1 MPEQIVALSGEDE
14 RALAE
19 VLRTAIAEEAERLA
33 ASTRYAESAQGFR
46 DLLERWKSAPSAGQ
60 MRDREL
66 WKRFA
71 AAREAFYEQRNR
83 AYAERARERTA
94 TVERKEALIAESEAL
109 ATSEDGRAIGDA
121 LERLMTEW
129 KAAGHAG
136 RDQEQA
142 LWERFSASRRAAF
155 DRRRSMAA
163 ERDRARGGARAA
175 KRALIEQAQALVE
188 PFDAAAAEPAL
199 ATQMEAW
206 RAAGS
211 AGRADDEELW
221 QAFRA
226 ARDQVLAQLRAAR
239 PPRRREGGAPAA
251 PRSRR
256 GLALCLER
264 AAAAA
269 AAAREPAHG
278 RAAQARGAR
287 RRGRAATR
295 RGARR
300 RPRTGCRGE
309 SAGAQARRRAGR
321 ARARA
326 RAARLRRLTRLERA
340 SDVGVVRADAVELD
354 RVALEPPEVQAAR
367 RGRMH
372 LQRAAP
378 GPCAVGALAL
388 LGAARAR
395 AQRVQLEARDLG
407 GAAGRDVHA
416 GVEHAVQRARP
427 AARAARRR
435 KSRADDDA
443 AQRVARALRRAV
455 QLRVGDA
462 EPGQERAGVAE
473 RLAAQ
478 QRVEV
483 GGALVRAAQVGR
495 ERAGA
500 QALVAQLL
508 GQPVAL
514 GARAVGVGE
523 RLLEAL
529 AHVGQLRPRCD
540 RARSPSAARRRRR
553 LARKTGPSG

>member
-1 MPEQIVALSGEDE
+1 MESPAEETPDAPVIDAPDEEPVSEEPVAVEEPIAAEEAVADEVAVSDGPADDPADEPPAVAEVAEAPAEAPAEVPADAPVEALADAPADPPAAEPVAVEEPAAAEETAVVEEPAAIEETAAVEEPATAEEPAALVEDVDAEASAPEDAPAADAGPEAAPADDETAGEEAPSTEMPEQVVLSGEDE

-66 WKRFA
+66 WRRFA

-83 AYAERARERTA
+83 AYAERARERAA

-188 PFDAAAAEPAL
+188 PFDAAVAEPAL
-199 ATQMEAW
+199 ATQMEQW

-239 PPRRREGGAPAA
+239 PPRRREGAA
-251 PRSRR
+251 PGGRRERGEGSRSASSAPQQPPQPPVSPLTVALRKHEERVAEVEQRLAEARVGGRSRAAEAR
-256 GLALCLER
+256 ALER
-264 AAAAA
+264 KLAD
-269 AAAREPAHG
+269 E
-278 RAAQARGAR
+278 QGALD
-287 RRGRAATR
+287 
-295 RGARR
+295 
-300 RPRTGCRGE
+300 
-309 SAGAQARRRAGR
+309 R
-321 ARARA
+321 ARA
-326 RAARLRRLTRLERA
+326 L
-340 SDVGVVRADAVELD
+340 
-354 RVALEPPEVQAAR
+354 
-367 RGRMH
+367 
-372 LQRAAP
+372 
-378 GPCAVGALAL
+378 LAF
-388 LGAARAR
+388 
-395 AQRVQLEARDLG
+395 
-407 GAAGRDVHA
+407 AG
-416 GVEHAVQRARP
+416 
-427 AARAARRR
+427 
-435 KSRADDDA
+435 
-443 AQRVARALRRAV
+443 
-455 QLRVGDA
+455 
-462 EPGQERAGVAE
+462 
-473 RLAAQ
+473 
-478 QRVEV
+478 
-483 GGALVRAAQVGR
+483 
-495 ERAGA
+495 
-500 QALVAQLL
+500 
-508 GQPVAL
+508 
-514 GARAVGVGE
+514 
-523 RLLEAL
+523 
-529 AHVGQLRPRCD
+529 
-540 RARSPSAARRRRR
+540 
-553 LARKTGPSG
+553 

>member
-1 MPEQIVALSGEDE
+1 MESPAEETPDAPVIDAPPEEPVSEEPVAVEEPIAVEEAVAEEAAVPSRGREPATAPSACPEEPVAEEPRRRGAGRGGAGRRRSLSRRSPIAEEPVAEEPAAEEPVVEEPVAEEPVATRRRGGGRRSEPRSRRRVPELPEEAPALEEEAAGEDDAPAEEAPSTEMPEQIVALSGEDE

-66 WKRFA
+66 WRRFA

-83 AYAERARERTA
+83 AYAERARERSA

-175 KRALIEQAQALVE
+175 KRELIEQAQALVE

-239 PPRRREGGAPAA
+239 PPRRREAGAPA
-251 PRSRR
+251 RR
-256 GLALCLER
+256 D
-264 AAAAA
+264 
-269 AAAREPAHG
+269 
-278 RAAQARGAR
+278 
-287 RRGRAATR
+287 
-295 RGARR
+295 
-300 RPRTGCRGE
+300 RGE
-309 SAGAQARRRAGR
+309 GSRSAPSAPQQPPQPPVSPLTVALRKHEERVAEVEQRLAEARVGGR
-321 ARARA
+321 ARAAEARALERKLADEKGALDRA
-326 RAARLRRLTRLERA
+326 RAL
-340 SDVGVVRADAVELD
+340 
-354 RVALEPPEVQAAR
+354 
-367 RGRMH
+367 
-372 LQRAAP
+372 
-378 GPCAVGALAL
+378 LAF
-388 LGAARAR
+388 
-395 AQRVQLEARDLG
+395 
-407 GAAGRDVHA
+407 AG
-416 GVEHAVQRARP
+416 
-427 AARAARRR
+427 
-435 KSRADDDA
+435 
-443 AQRVARALRRAV
+443 
-455 QLRVGDA
+455 
-462 EPGQERAGVAE
+462 
-473 RLAAQ
+473 
-478 QRVEV
+478 
-483 GGALVRAAQVGR
+483 
-495 ERAGA
+495 
-500 QALVAQLL
+500 
-508 GQPVAL
+508 
-514 GARAVGVGE
+514 
-523 RLLEAL
+523 
-529 AHVGQLRPRCD
+529 
-540 RARSPSAARRRRR
+540 
-553 LARKTGPSG
+553 

>member
-46 DLLERWKSAPSAGQ
+46 DLLERWKSAPSSGQ

-109 ATSEDGRAIGDA
+109 ASSEDGRAIGDA

-188 PFDAAAAEPAL
+188 PFDAAVAEPAM

-239 PPRRREGGAPAA
+239 PPRRRESGAPSRRDRSEGSRPSSSAPQQPPQPPVSPLSVALRKHEERVAEVEQRLAEARAA
-251 PRSRR
+251 GRSRAAEAR
-256 GLALCLER
+256 ALERKLADEQGALER
-264 AAAAA
+264 A
-269 AAAREPAHG
+269 R
-278 RAAQARGAR
+278 
-287 RRGRAATR
+287 
-295 RGARR
+295 
-300 RPRTGCRGE
+300 
-309 SAGAQARRRAGR
+309 
-321 ARARA
+321 
-326 RAARLRRLTRLERA
+326 
-340 SDVGVVRADAVELD
+340 
-354 RVALEPPEVQAAR
+354 
-367 RGRMH
+367 
-372 LQRAAP
+372 
-378 GPCAVGALAL
+378 AL
-388 LGAARAR
+388 LAF
-395 AQRVQLEARDLG
+395 
-407 GAAGRDVHA
+407 AG
-416 GVEHAVQRARP
+416 
-427 AARAARRR
+427 
-435 KSRADDDA
+435 
-443 AQRVARALRRAV
+443 
-455 QLRVGDA
+455 
-462 EPGQERAGVAE
+462 
-473 RLAAQ
+473 
-478 QRVEV
+478 
-483 GGALVRAAQVGR
+483 
-495 ERAGA
+495 
-500 QALVAQLL
+500 
-508 GQPVAL
+508 
-514 GARAVGVGE
+514 
-523 RLLEAL
+523 
-529 AHVGQLRPRCD
+529 
-540 RARSPSAARRRRR
+540 
-553 LARKTGPSG
+553 

>member
-1 MPEQIVALSGEDE
+1 MESPAEETPEAPVIEPDLNGGNAQSEEPVSEEPVAAQEPDAVEVPVAEEAETEIGPSDAAVAEAPAAAAPADEPAEAVAEAAPAEEPAAVEESAEAAPAGEPATVEAPVEAEAAEPAAAVEAAVEAEVTEAAPAEEPAAVEEPAAPAGDAAAEDDVADEAPSSEMPEQVVLSGEDE

-66 WKRFA
+66 WRRFA

-83 AYAERARERTA
+83 AYAERARERAA

-188 PFDAAAAEPAL
+188 PFDAAVAEPAL
-199 ATQMEAW
+199 ATQMEQW

-239 PPRRREGGAPAA
+239 PPRRREGAA
-251 PRSRR
+251 PGGRRERGEGSRSASSAPQQPPQPPVSPLTVALRKHEERVAEVEQRLAEARVGGRSRAAEAR
-256 GLALCLER
+256 ALER
-264 AAAAA
+264 KLAD
-269 AAAREPAHG
+269 E
-278 RAAQARGAR
+278 QGALD
-287 RRGRAATR
+287 
-295 RGARR
+295 
-300 RPRTGCRGE
+300 
-309 SAGAQARRRAGR
+309 R
-321 ARARA
+321 ARA
-326 RAARLRRLTRLERA
+326 L
-340 SDVGVVRADAVELD
+340 
-354 RVALEPPEVQAAR
+354 
-367 RGRMH
+367 
-372 LQRAAP
+372 
-378 GPCAVGALAL
+378 LAF
-388 LGAARAR
+388 
-395 AQRVQLEARDLG
+395 
-407 GAAGRDVHA
+407 AG
-416 GVEHAVQRARP
+416 
-427 AARAARRR
+427 
-435 KSRADDDA
+435 
-443 AQRVARALRRAV
+443 
-455 QLRVGDA
+455 
-462 EPGQERAGVAE
+462 
-473 RLAAQ
+473 
-478 QRVEV
+478 
-483 GGALVRAAQVGR
+483 
-495 ERAGA
+495 
-500 QALVAQLL
+500 
-508 GQPVAL
+508 
-514 GARAVGVGE
+514 
-523 RLLEAL
+523 
-529 AHVGQLRPRCD
+529 
-540 RARSPSAARRRRR
+540 
-553 LARKTGPSG
+553 

>member
-1 MPEQIVALSGEDE
+1 MESPAEETPDAPVIDAPPEEPVSEEPVAVEEPIAVEEAVAEEAAVPDGPAGDAATEEPVAEEPVAEEPVAEEPVAEEPVAKEPVALVDEGAVEDVPAEESPVEEPTLEEAASEDDAPAEEAPSTEMPEQIVALSGEDE

-83 AYAERARERTA
+83 AYAERARERSA

-239 PPRRREGGAPAA
+239 PPRRREAGAPA
-251 PRSRR
+251 RR
-256 GLALCLER
+256 D
-264 AAAAA
+264 
-269 AAAREPAHG
+269 
-278 RAAQARGAR
+278 
-287 RRGRAATR
+287 
-295 RGARR
+295 
-300 RPRTGCRGE
+300 RGE
-309 SAGAQARRRAGR
+309 GSRSASSAPQQPPQPPVSPLTVALRKHEERVAEVEQRLAEARVGGR
-321 ARARA
+321 ARAAEARALERKLADEQGALDRA
-326 RAARLRRLTRLERA
+326 RAL
-340 SDVGVVRADAVELD
+340 
-354 RVALEPPEVQAAR
+354 
-367 RGRMH
+367 
-372 LQRAAP
+372 
-378 GPCAVGALAL
+378 LAF
-388 LGAARAR
+388 
-395 AQRVQLEARDLG
+395 
-407 GAAGRDVHA
+407 AG
-416 GVEHAVQRARP
+416 
-427 AARAARRR
+427 
-435 KSRADDDA
+435 
-443 AQRVARALRRAV
+443 
-455 QLRVGDA
+455 
-462 EPGQERAGVAE
+462 
-473 RLAAQ
+473 
-478 QRVEV
+478 
-483 GGALVRAAQVGR
+483 
-495 ERAGA
+495 
-500 QALVAQLL
+500 
-508 GQPVAL
+508 
-514 GARAVGVGE
+514 
-523 RLLEAL
+523 
-529 AHVGQLRPRCD
+529 
-540 RARSPSAARRRRR
+540 
-553 LARKTGPSG
+553 